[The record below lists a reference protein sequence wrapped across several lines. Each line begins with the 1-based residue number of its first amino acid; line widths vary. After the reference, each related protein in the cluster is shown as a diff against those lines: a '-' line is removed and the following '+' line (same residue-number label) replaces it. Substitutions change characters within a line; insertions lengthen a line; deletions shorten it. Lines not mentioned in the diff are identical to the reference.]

1 VPGAKSAIPGT
12 KLCSVS
18 RARDY
23 TSRAHH
29 ACVVTLLLL
38 LLLLQSVHV
47 GDAAPDVDSS
57 KESQSPSFTLS
68 SSTSGK
74 ALCIPLTVDKASTQK
89 LQILHLLHLLLDGY
103 RNSSKKA
110 IFSNTATLA
119 QCFKWFNVFV

>member
-1 VPGAKSAIPGT
+1 MSKARDNT
-12 KLCSVS
+12 S
-18 RARDY
+18 RAR
-23 TSRAHH
+23 H
-29 ACVVTLLLL
+29 ACDVLLLL
-38 LLLLQSVHV
+38 LLLLQSVHF
-47 GDAAPDVDSS
+47 GDAAPDADSS

-110 IFSNTATLA
+110 ILRSTTTFA
-119 QCFKWFNVFV
+119 QCFKWFSVFV